1 MRVGITGMVRRLAA
15 VLVVAAPL
23 AAQQS
28 ATVTVSG
35 VGYLHYR
42 YQLDTDSSL
51 ASPARR
57 NNFEV
62 DRSYITLS
70 ARLPDGVAARITT
83 DIDRR
88 AANSNQQ
95 TFRLKYAYAAWTPE
109 GSALTW
115 KLGMIQTP
123 VIEFLEQ
130 LWDYRMQGPV
140 ALDRQGVLTSSDI
153 GLSVQ
158 GAWGREQVSVAAGV
172 FNGEGY
178 SRAPGEPGKDVAARV
193 SVRLAATDT
202 TTATSGLRA
211 TGYLHYG
218 KANGGGTR
226 LRMMGLLSYQTRR
239 LTVGAEYTVTRDST
253 GALSPETAG
262 SLASTYAVYRLGDGR
277 SAVLARYDRHD
288 PDTDTDPTGPSLA
301 TGVQQRV
308 IVGASHWL
316 TRNLRVLLDADLL
329 SLEHGSP
336 DNAFNANRRT
346 LYFHTE
352 FRF

>member
-1 MRVGITGMVRRLAA
+1 MSHRGSPGSFALLLVAGLAP
-15 VLVVAAPL
+15 APVI
-23 AAQQS
+23 AQQQPVVS
-28 ATVTVSG
+28 VSG

-42 YQLDTDSSL
+42 YHLDTDSAL
-51 ASPARR
+51 ASPGHR

-95 TFRLKYAYAAWTPE
+95 TFRLKYAYAAWTPS
-109 GSALTW
+109 GSSLTW

-123 VIEFLEQ
+123 VIEFIEQ

-140 ALDRQGVLTSSDI
+140 ALDRQGILTSSDI

-158 GAWGREQVSVAAGV
+158 GDWRDQGVGVVAGIY
-172 FNGEGY
+172 NGEGY
-178 SRAPGEPGKDVAARV
+178 SRAPGDPGKDVAARV
-193 SVRLAATDT
+193 SVRLARSDT
-202 TTATSGLRA
+202 TSATAGLRL
-211 TGYLHYG
+211 TGYAHVG
-218 KANGGGTR
+218 RANGGGTR
-226 LRMMGLLSYQTRR
+226 SRLMGMLSYQTRR
-239 LTVGAEYTVTRDST
+239 FTLGTEYTVTRDST
-253 GALSPETAG
+253 DISAKTAGALLSAYGVLRLPNGRTA
-262 SLASTYAVYRLGDGR
+262 L
-277 SAVLARYDRHD
+277 LARYDRHD
-288 PDTDTDPTGPSLA
+288 PDTDRTPAGPDLD

-308 IVGASHWL
+308 IAGIAHRL
-316 TRNLRVLLDADLL
+316 TPNLRVMLDADLL

-336 DNAFNANRRT
+336 DNAFNATRRT